1 MTVERTVRRTDMTP
15 SSYEPRMP
23 PKRSE
28 VVAQRIVRDIRVSGK
43 VAGDSLETEAQL
55 CETYQV
61 GRSTVREALRL
72 LELQGVI
79 QIRPGRGGG
88 PIVSVPNS
96 RHLASTLALLMQF
109 SETTFRTVVETR
121 GQIEP
126 FSASLC
132 AQHRD
137 DELLRGLEGSVGRMA
152 EGINDEIV
160 FLDENQR
167 FHTLVAE
174 GAKNPIISFITNSL
188 DWVIDGSTL
197 GIKFT
202 KTDRR
207 SVLKAHRE
215 ICEAIASG
223 DSDDAYEAMKRHL
236 SDTARYFEK
245 KFPDVMSQVVTWE
258 LYGL

>member
-1 MTVERTVRRTDMTP
+1 MTIDRIVRQADMTP

-43 VAGDSLETEAQL
+43 TAGDQLETEAQL

-72 LELQGVI
+72 LELLGVI

-88 PIVSVPNS
+88 PVVAFPNS

-132 AQHRD
+132 AQHRS
-137 DELLRGLEGSVGRMA
+137 EEVLRALMESVERMR
-152 EGINDEIV
+152 EGINDEVV
-160 FLDENQR
+160 FLDENHR
-167 FHTLVAE
+167 FHSLVAE
-174 GAKNPIISFITNSL
+174 GAKNPIISYLTNSL

-197 GIKFT
+197 GIKYT

-207 SVLKAHRE
+207 SVLKAHAE
-215 ICEAIASG
+215 ICEAISFG
-223 DSDDAYEAMKRHL
+223 NSDDAYEAMKRHL
-236 SDTARYFEK
+236 SDTAKYFEK
-245 KFPDVMSQVVTWE
+245 KFPEVMSQVVTWE